1 MDKAGVAVPAVGEPD
16 GLRPNQTSLQ
26 LTFTMNDNKTSS
38 PGFQWRAL
46 TSVLMTL
53 GFALLALS
61 GVMLFLSPPG
71 RVANWTNWTL
81 LGLRKSEWGG
91 VHIWFGTLFLVMS
104 AWHVYFNWRPLVS
117 YFKNRA
123 TRSIGFRLEWAVAAV
138 VAVVV
143 FGGTKAGLP
152 PFSSLLAWNED
163 FKASWEQ
170 PTGRA
175 PIPHAELLS
184 LAALAE
190 KGGVEVAVA
199 TTRLA
204 AKGITGFT
212 AETIV
217 QQIADGAK
225 IPAQQVYDIIMTGPK
240 AAGDHG
246 DGKAGGGLGWK
257 TLAQF
262 CADESLSLEAV
273 RAQLTAKKI
282 KFDDTTTLREIAS
295 SNGQKPYDL
304 VESLRRK
311 P

>member
-1 MDKAGVAVPAVGEPD
+1 
-16 GLRPNQTSLQ
+16 
-26 LTFTMNDNKTSS
+26 MNDNKTSSS

-53 GFALLALS
+53 GFALLSLS
-61 GVMLFLSPPG
+61 GLMLFLSPPG

-91 VHIWFGTLFLVMS
+91 IHIWFGTLFLVMT
-104 AWHVYFNWRPLVS
+104 ALHTFFNWRPLVS

-123 TRSIGFRLEWAVAAV
+123 TRNLGFRAEWAVAAV
-138 VAVVV
+138 VTVVV
-143 FGGTKAGLP
+143 FGGTKADIP

-163 FKASWEQ
+163 FKASWEK
-170 PTGRA
+170 PTERA
-175 PIPHAELLS
+175 PIPHAELLT
-184 LAALAE
+184 LAGLAE
-190 KGGVEVAVA
+190 KAGVDMAAA
-199 TTRLA
+199 TARLT

-217 QQIADGAK
+217 QKIADGAK
-225 IPAQQVYDIIMTGPK
+225 IPARQVYDIIITGTKPT
-240 AAGDHG
+240 GGHG

-257 TLAQF
+257 TLAEF
-262 CADESLSLEAV
+262 CEAEGLSLTTV
-273 RAQLTAKKI
+273 QAQLTAKKI
-282 KFDDTTTLREIAS
+282 KFDDKMTLREIAS

-304 VESLRRK
+304 VESLRGKK